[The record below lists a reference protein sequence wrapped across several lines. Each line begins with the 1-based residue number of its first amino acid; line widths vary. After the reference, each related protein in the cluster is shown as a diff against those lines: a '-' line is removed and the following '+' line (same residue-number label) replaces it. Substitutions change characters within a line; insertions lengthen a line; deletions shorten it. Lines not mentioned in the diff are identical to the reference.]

1 VEGKGGFCSSYACF
15 YCHEDSSHGHAQM
28 WAAQDYVA
36 WKHTSNGDLLS
47 PITPQYNICNGGS

>member
-1 VEGKGGFCSSYACF
+1 MAAFIVMKIAATVTPKCG
-15 YCHEDSSHGHAQM
+15 
-28 WAAQDYVA
+28 AAQDYVA